1 MTVSTARKT
10 EALLPQH
17 QALIEA
23 SGIAAEVA
31 AARGYRSVQKKTELR
46 SLGFGDR
53 QCRVPALVIPVWGV
67 TGQIATYQIRP
78 DEPRIGEDGKPR
90 KYETPRGSRMVLDVP
105 PLVRSRLA
113 DPDVPLFI
121 TEGARKADAAVS
133 RGLCCVAVL
142 GVWNWRGTNDLG
154 GKVALPDWEAIAL
167 NGRPIYICFD
177 SDAMTKPQVHQA
189 LARLKAFLEQRGA
202 RVRLVYLPPGQ
213 HGEKVGLDDYLAAGH
228 SVDDLL
234 ALASDEVRFPA
245 RADTKESVEGPYQE
259 TEEGLVWLKH
269 TRDGEIL
276 TPLTNFRARIVS
288 QVIEDDGAETQRLIE
303 IEGRLKDRA
312 SRFVIPAAEF
322 AAMSWPLQHLGSE
335 AVVYAG
341 FGVKDHV
348 RAAIQLLSG
357 GAPQRRVYTHTG
369 WRRVD
374 DKWCY
379 LHGGGALGPDGPI
392 AGIEVILPEA
402 LAGFALPEP
411 PPERLR
417 EAVLASLRVLELAP
431 DAVVFPAL
439 CAIYRAPLASSDFS
453 LHVLGPTGSGKTELA
468 AVMQR
473 HWGAGLDARHLPG
486 GWSSTANALEGL
498 AFAAKDALLVVD
510 DFAPGGSAADVARLH
525 READRLLRAQGNR
538 QPRLRMRSD
547 TSIRPPKPP
556 RGLIVSTGEDVPRGQ
571 SLGARIF
578 VIEMSPGDIDWRALT
593 SCQHDAAN
601 GLYAEALAGFVKW
614 LAARYDDMQSSQAN
628 EVRELR
634 QAAMQSSYHKR
645 TPDIVANL
653 ALGLRYFLAFA
664 EEVAALS
671 ADQADGLWQ
680 RGWQALGEAA
690 RAQSRHQAAS
700 EPANRFIELLRAA
713 ISSGR
718 AHVAGPDGGQPDTP
732 GRWGWR
738 ERVSGS
744 SYEPSWAPQGHL
756 VGWVDGDHLYLE
768 PDASLA
774 AAQSLARELGDSL
787 PVGKRTLHK
796 RLHERGWLMSTEQ
809 GSRGTLTVRPTLA
822 GIRRKALHLRAQ
834 WVVSTVSETD
844 QTDHDGLER
853 TSEAFQ
859 EPWAGQF
866 AGQIA
871 VPPRKETDHETDQD
885 ARPEALQRGEE
896 TPRDGDLVSLVSSAE
911 TREAICVLRACYACG
926 GRRFWRSGNG
936 PFVCATCHP
945 PAAVALV
952 GEWVEVSDD
961 GKRSESVGV
970 HVAQDEPGGGDG

>member
-1 MTVSTARKT
+1 
-10 EALLPQH
+10 
-17 QALIEA
+17 LIEA
-23 SGIAAEVA
+23 SGIAPAVA
-31 AARGYRSVQKKTELR
+31 AARGYRSATKKTELR
-46 SLGFGDR
+46 GLGFSDR
-53 QCRVPALVIPVWGV
+53 QCRTPALVIPIWGV
-67 TGQIATYQIRP
+67 AGEIATYQIRP

-105 PLVRSRLA
+105 PLARSGLA
-113 DPDVPLFI
+113 DPGIPLCI

-133 RGLCCVAVL
+133 KGLCCVAVL

-154 GKVALPDWEAIAL
+154 GKVALPDWEAVAL
-167 NGRPIYICFD
+167 NGRLICICFD
-177 SDAMTKPQVHQA
+177 SDVMVKPQVHQA
-189 LARLKAFLEQRGA
+189 LARLKAFLEQREA
-202 RVRLVYLPPGQ
+202 RVRLIYLPPGP
-213 HGEKVGLDDYLAAGH
+213 HGEKVGLDDYLAGGH

-234 ALASDEVRFPA
+234 ALASDEMRSPA
-245 RADTKESVEGPYQE
+245 QADTTESAAGPYRE
-259 TEEGLVWLKH
+259 TEDGLIWLKH
-269 TRDGEIL
+269 TREGEIP

-312 SRFVIPAAEF
+312 SRFVIPTAEF

-357 GAPQRRVYTHTG
+357 ATPQRRVYTHTG
-369 WRRVD
+369 WRRIEN
-374 DKWCY
+374 KWCY

-392 AGIEVILPEA
+392 AGVEVRLPEA

-453 LHVLGPTGSGKTELA
+453 LHIAGPTGAGKTELA
-468 AVMQR
+468 ALMQR
-473 HWGAGLDARHLPG
+473 HWGAEMDARHLPG

-498 AFAAKDALLVVD
+498 VFAAKDALFVVD
-510 DFAPGGSAADVARLH
+510 DFAPAGSAADVARLH

-538 QPRLRMRSD
+538 QSRLRMRSD
-547 TSIRPPKPP
+547 TNIRPPKPP

-578 VIEMSPGDIDWRALT
+578 LVEMSPGDIDWQALT
-593 SCQHDAAN
+593 GCQDDAAK

-614 LAARYDDMQSSQAN
+614 LAARYDDMQSSQAK

-634 QAAMQSSYHKR
+634 QAAMRSGSHKR

-664 EEVAALS
+664 EEVGAS
-671 ADQADGLWQ
+671 SPDEADALWQ
-680 RGWQALGEAA
+680 RGWRALGEVA
-690 RAQSRHQAAS
+690 RAQSHHQVAA

-718 AHVAGPDGGQPDTP
+718 AHVAGPDGEEPETP
-732 GRWGWR
+732 ERWGWR
-738 ERVSGS
+738 ERVGAGG
-744 SYEPSWAPQGHL
+744 YEPSWAPHGHL
-756 VGWVDGDHLYLE
+756 VGWVDADHLYLE

-787 PVGKRTLHK
+787 PVGKRTLDK
-796 RLHERGWLMSTEQ
+796 RLHEGGWLVSTEQ
-809 GSRGTLTVRPTLA
+809 KPRETLTVRRTLGGA
-822 GIRRKALHLRAQ
+822 RRSVLHLRAH

-844 QTDHDGLER
+844 QTDHDGLKR

-866 AGQIA
+866 AGQIPA
-871 VPPRKETDHETDQD
+871 PPRKKTDHETDQEICSPWLPDGKHRRD
-885 ARPEALQRGEE
+885 AGE
-896 TPRDGDLVSLVSSAE
+896 LVSSVSLAE
-911 TREAICVLRACYACG
+911 AREEVSALRPCYACR
-926 GRRFWRSGNG
+926 GRRFWRSRNG
-936 PFVCATCHP
+936 PLVCATCHP
-945 PAAVALV
+945 PAAVGVVA
-952 GEWVEVSDD
+952 EWVEVGDD
-961 GKRSESVGV
+961 GKGSERVGV
-970 HVAQDEPGGGDG
+970 SVAQDGPGGGDGRG